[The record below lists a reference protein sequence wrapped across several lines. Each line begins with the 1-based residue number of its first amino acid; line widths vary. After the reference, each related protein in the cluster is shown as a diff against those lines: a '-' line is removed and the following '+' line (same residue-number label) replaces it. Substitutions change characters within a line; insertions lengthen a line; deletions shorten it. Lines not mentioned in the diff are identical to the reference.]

1 MKVEPNVIY
10 WVYEKDGTAARR
22 IDSEDIEIQY
32 NAGRKIIKM
41 YLDGKYTTEEL
52 EPNRKGGIPEG
63 FITESRYGA
72 FMVLVDEEELKKRE
86 AEQTA
91 NQIEQQQKEIEE
103 LRKEIETLKGG
114 K

>member
-63 FITESRYGA
+63 FIEESRSGA
-72 FMVLVDEEELKKRE
+72 FMVLVNEEEEKRKE
-86 AEQTA
+86 TA
-91 NQIEQQQKEIEE
+91 QQIEQQLKEIEE
-103 LRKEIETLKGG
+103 VRKEIETLKGG

>member
-63 FITESRYGA
+63 FIEESRYGA
-72 FMVLVDEEELKKRE
+72 FMVLVNEEEEKRKE
-86 AEQTA
+86 TSQ
-91 NQIEQQQKEIEE
+91 QIEQQQKEIEE

-114 K
+114 KQP

>member
-10 WVYEKDGTAARR
+10 WVYEKDCTAARR

-63 FITESRYGA
+63 FIEESRYGA
-72 FMVLVDEEELKKRE
+72 FMVLVNEEEEKRKE
-86 AEQTA
+86 TSQ
-91 NQIEQQQKEIEE
+91 QMEQQQKEIEE

>member
-63 FITESRYGA
+63 FIEESRYGA
-72 FMVLVDEEELKKRE
+72 FMVLVNEEEEKRKE
-86 AEQTA
+86 TSQ
-91 NQIEQQQKEIEE
+91 QIEQQQKEIEE

>member
-63 FITESRYGA
+63 FIEESRYGA
-72 FMVLVDEEELKKRE
+72 FMVLVNEEEEKRKE
-86 AEQTA
+86 TA
-91 NQIEQQQKEIEE
+91 QQIEQQQKEIEE